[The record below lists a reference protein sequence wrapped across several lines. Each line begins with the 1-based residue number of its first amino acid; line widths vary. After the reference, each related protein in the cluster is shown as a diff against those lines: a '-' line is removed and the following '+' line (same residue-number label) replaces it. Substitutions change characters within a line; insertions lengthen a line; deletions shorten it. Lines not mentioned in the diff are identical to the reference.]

1 MEYILILLS
10 VCLTTL
16 GQLFQ
21 KLGAQRA
28 IADSTSGHIQ
38 FKTLMRPEIY
48 LAISCLGAGLL
59 IWLSVLYYME
69 VSKAFPFLSLGFVL
83 VLLVSRFYLHE
94 PISWQ
99 RWVGVAMIVL
109 GIVLIA
115 QT

>member
-1 MEYILILLS
+1 MEYILVLLS

-16 GQLFQ
+16 GQLLQ

-28 IADSTSGHIQ
+28 VADSASGHIQ
-38 FKTLMRPEIY
+38 FKTLMRLEIY
-48 LAISCLGAGLL
+48 LAVLCLGAGLL

-83 VLLVSRFYLHE
+83 VMLVSRFYLNE

-99 RWVGVAMIVL
+99 RWAGVALIVV